1 MAEKHF
7 FEQRE
12 FSRSYLIPY
21 LKQNIPNFEQQ
32 KILEV
37 GCGEA
42 GFLDILAELDID
54 AVGLEL
60 EESRVEIAR
69 QKNPLLN
76 IQVGDITDREILNF
90 LGKNYDLIIMRDVI
104 EHIPDRQAAFT
115 SMNKLLKVNGYLYIT
130 FPPRF
135 SGFAGHQQNGKT
147 LLSFVPFL
155 HLFPEFLLRL
165 LQKVFRERP
174 EVIQAVI
181 QNYKIGLTIHSFNKF
196 FRKSGFRLVKRDLF
210 LSRPIYKIR
219 FGVPALKIPNI
230 PILREFLASGCECL
244 LFKVKEENPD

>member
-12 FSRSYLIPY
+12 FTRSFLIPA
-21 LKQNIPNFEQQ
+21 LLHLIPEFQKL

-42 GFLDILAELDID
+42 GFLDVMAELGID

-60 EESRVEIAR
+60 EADRVETAR
-69 QKNPLLN
+69 QKNPNLN
-76 IQVGDITDREILNF
+76 IQVGDITNQNIATF
-90 LGKNYDLIIMRDVI
+90 LGNNYDLIIMRDVI
-104 EHIPDRQAAFT
+104 EHIPDRQATFA
-115 SMNKLLKVNGYLYIT
+115 NIRNLLREDGYLYIT

-147 LLSFVPFL
+147 LLRYIPYL
-155 HLFPEFLLRL
+155 HLLPEFLLRF
-165 LQKVFRERP
+165 LQKMFQERP

-181 QNYKIGLTIHSFNKF
+181 QNYKIGLTIAAFNKYF
-196 FRKSGFRLVKRDLF
+196 QQNGFRLVQRDLYI
-210 LSRPIYKIR
+210 SRPIYKIR
-219 FGVPALKIPNI
+219 FGVPAVKIPSI
-230 PILREFLASGCECL
+230 PIIREFLAFGCECL
-244 LFKVKEENPD
+244 LVKV